1 MFFCSITFFLSSA
14 LIVEIHPQHNDE
26 HGDQYAAQSGGNG
39 QRESGLGKAV
49 QYKGYPATAQQQV
62 VHDTDRRVAGLDR
75 QIAVPLIGVPGELL
89 LDPSVGEGEIKAD
102 QGNGYSQQGGQEET
116 KLKAVQ

>member
-1 MFFCSITFFLSSA
+1 MIRTVA
-14 LIVEIHPQHNDE
+14 WPDLI
-26 HGDQYAAQSGGNG
+26 A
-39 QRESGLGKAV
+39 
-49 QYKGYPATAQQQV
+49 
-62 VHDTDRRVAGLDR
+62 

>member
-1 MFFCSITFFLSSA
+1 MCIR
-14 LIVEIHPQHNDE
+14 D
-26 HGDQYAAQSGGNG
+26 
-39 QRESGLGKAV
+39 R
-49 QYKGYPATAQQQV
+49 YKGYPAAAQQQV

-102 QGNGYSQQGGQEET
+102 QGLSLIHISWLT
-116 KLKAVQ
+116 V